1 MNYDENFKEM
11 EEKGFDWGQA
21 VAEANRCLLCYDP
34 PCSKGCPA
42 ETDPGTFIRKLRL
55 KNVTGAVRTV
65 KENNILG
72 GSCGVLC
79 PTPLLCE
86 LECSATEID
95 RPIQIGK
102 IQRFLVE
109 HAFKTGFKVFEKPA
123 ADKEKVAVVG
133 SGPAGLS
140 CAAELAKDGYR
151 VTIFEAKA
159 KPGGVLAYGV
169 PSYRLSEDFFA
180 EELKDI
186 TDLGV
191 EIKCNTPVDKKG
203 GAEKLLEEGFK
214 AVFLAPGLWEPI
226 RLNEKSREIDGVYTA
241 TEFLAALRNGKHEEF
256 GKKIDG
262 KSVAVIGGGSVA
274 IDSVEASR
282 RLNAKDVY
290 LVYRRS
296 FLQMPAEE
304 TERVEALQDG
314 IQFLLLNQPVDY
326 ITENGKLR
334 GLKLVR
340 TKLGDKD
347 SSGRRKP
354 VEIPGS
360 EWVLDAD
367 VVIEAIGSRAVEDST
382 DWYPSVK
389 TNEKKYIV
397 ADKETGATSVKGI
410 FAGGD
415 IVRGPALVVEAVQDG
430 KVAARA
436 IKKYLRGEE

>member
-1 MNYDENFKEM
+1 MSCAKKFKEM
-11 EEKGFDWGQA
+11 DDKGLTWGQA
-21 VAEANRCLLCYDP
+21 SAEANRCLLCYDP

-42 ETDPGTFIRKLRL
+42 QTDPGTFIRKLRL
-55 KNVTGAVRTV
+55 QNVTGAVRTI

-72 GSCGVLC
+72 GSCGILC

-109 HAFKTGFKVFEKPA
+109 HSWETGFKVFEKPKV
-123 ADKEKVAVVG
+123 DKERVAVVG

-140 CAAELAKDGYR
+140 CAAELAKDGYS
-151 VTIFEAKA
+151 VTIFEARP

-169 PSYRLSEDFFA
+169 PAYRLSEDFFA
-180 EELKDI
+180 RELKDI
-186 TDLGV
+186 TGLGV
-191 EIKCNTPVDKKG
+191 EIKCNAPVDKKG
-203 GAEKLLEEGFK
+203 GAEKLLKEGYR

-226 RLNEKSREIDGVYTA
+226 RLRENSENIEGVFTA
-241 TEFLAALRNGKHEEF
+241 TEFLAAMREGKHEEF
-256 GKKIDG
+256 GARIAG
-262 KSVAVIGGGSVA
+262 GNIAVIGGGSVA
-274 IDSVEASR
+274 IDSAETAK
-282 RLNAKDVY
+282 RLGAKDVY

-296 FLQMPAEE
+296 FKQMPAEE
-304 TERVEALQDG
+304 GERVEALKEG
-314 IQFLLLNQPVDY
+314 VHFLLLNQPVDFVV
-326 ITENGKLR
+326 ENGKLQ
-334 GLKLVR
+334 GLKVVK
-340 TKLGDKD
+340 TKLGEKD
-347 SSGRRKP
+347 SSGRRRP

-360 EWVLDAD
+360 EWVIDAD
-367 VVIEAIGSRAVEDST
+367 VVIEAIGSKAAEEST

-389 TNEKKYIV
+389 TNAKKYIEI
-397 ADKETGATSVKGI
+397 DKKTGATSVTGI